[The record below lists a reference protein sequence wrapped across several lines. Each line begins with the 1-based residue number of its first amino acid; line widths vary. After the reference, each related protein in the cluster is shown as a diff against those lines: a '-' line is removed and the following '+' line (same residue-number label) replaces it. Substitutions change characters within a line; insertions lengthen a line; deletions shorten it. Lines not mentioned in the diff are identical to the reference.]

1 MVKPFQQT
9 PPLSKSPSCRA
20 ATERIITFPPKHRN
34 YFILFLLSIFQSLSG
49 NLERGGGGEDTVR
62 FESDRL
68 DKKTETDFESIESR
82 LQLSLFLHPHS
93 KTLPLNCLGG
103 RIFREHDLLVEKKKK
118 IFREVNHSIP
128 PRKTYK
134 VCTKQPVKRL
144 VARVR
149 ISLGFDYGRS
159 RTIASE
165 RDNACRASRQR
176 HRTAKEVLR
185 YRNCRRQVHGSRV
198 VAGYRNP
205 RVFSRCR
212 LRRVQ
217 RRSNPTKEFARSQR

>member
-134 VCTKQPVKRL
+134 LCTKQPVKRL

-165 RDNACRASRQR
+165 RDNACRASRQG
-176 HRTAKEVLR
+176 HRRAKKVLR